1 MLFWEKEKALS
12 SLYEKCTKPLREE
25 YSLTQMEFDI
35 LMFLF
40 NNPEYDR
47 AKDIVEIRHLTKS
60 HVSSSLKKLVQRNLI
75 ETSYTKVNKKDI
87 HLRLSLQA
95 DEICQKALDV
105 QKKYAKI
112 LFDGFTDEDLKTYQ
126 NLFLRVCHNASEG
139 LKNK

>member
-1 MLFWEKEKALS
+1 
-12 SLYEKCTKPLREE
+12 
-25 YSLTQMEFDI
+25 MEFDI

-60 HVSSSLKKLVQRNLI
+60 HVSSSLKKLILRNFI
-75 ETSYTKVNKKDI
+75 KPSYTENNRKDI
-87 HLRLSLQA
+87 HLKLSKKA
-95 DEICQKALDV
+95 EEICSKGIGI
-105 QKKYAKI
+105 QKKYTAI

-126 NLFLRVCHNASEG
+126 NLFLRVCHNVSEG